1 MFVPR
6 GLPAVRCV
14 AMTPQPH
21 GTTPRRPWRR
31 VVVKVGTS
39 SITDQD
45 GRIDPQRMQNLAN
58 AILELGRTTGHAP
71 VLVSS
76 GAGAAG
82 RERLG
87 LKLPL
92 TLPRMQAAAAVGQE
106 LLMRHW
112 EAAFAPTPVAQILL
126 SAGDVHNRRTYVN
139 AKNTFDASLKL
150 GAMPIVNENDSVA
163 TDELKLGDNDSLSAW
178 VAQLVGA
185 DALILL
191 TDVDGLYATPP
202 TERSA
207 DAPLQEIHDLE
218 AAMGLAGA
226 SHDPRGTGGM
236 QTKLKAAAIAR
247 DAGIETWIVR
257 ADPDV
262 LKSLAGGEPR
272 GTRIVAAGAPLSARK
287 AWIVQQPPRGQL
299 TLDDGALAALAAGKS
314 LLPSGVVDVHGSFEF
329 GDVVDLLGRDGIVH
343 GRGLTNLSADQARR
357 MAGRHSRDMAE
368 QLGRHDFD
376 EVVHRDNLAL
386 HGGG

>member
-1 MFVPR
+1 M
-6 GLPAVRCV
+6 AS
-14 AMTPQPH
+14 QPH

-39 SITDQD
+39 SITGQE
-45 GRIDPQRMQNLAN
+45 GRIDPRRMQGLAD
-58 AILELGRTTGHAP
+58 AVTAVGDTTGHLP

-92 TLPRMQAAAAVGQE
+92 TLPRMQAAAAVGQA
-106 LLMRHW
+106 LLMRNW
-112 EAAFAPTPVAQILL
+112 EAAFKPMPVAQILL
-126 SAGDVHNRRTYVN
+126 SAGDVHDRRTYVN
-139 AKNTFDASLKL
+139 AKNALNASLKM
-150 GAMPIVNENDSVA
+150 GAVPVVNENDSVA

-185 DALILL
+185 DALVIL
-191 TDVDGLYATPP
+191 TDVDGLYDTLPSERPSATPL
-202 TERSA
+202 EEVS
-207 DAPLQEIHDLE
+207 DLE

-257 ADPDV
+257 ADPKV
-262 LKSLAGGEPR
+262 LTALAVGEAH
-272 GTRIVAAGAPLSARK
+272 GTRILAPGPARSARK
-287 AWIVQQPPRGQL
+287 AWIAQQPPRGRL
-299 TLDDGALAALAAGKS
+299 TLDDGALAALADGKS
-314 LLPSGVVDVHGSFEF
+314 LLPSGLVSVEGTFEF
-329 GDVVDLLGRDGIVH
+329 GDAVDLVGRDGVVR

-357 MAGRHSRDMAE
+357 MAGRHSRDMADL
-368 QLGRHDFD
+368 LGRHDFD

>member
-1 MFVPR
+1 MRLMAF
-6 GLPAVRCV
+6 
-14 AMTPQPH
+14 QPH

-39 SITDQD
+39 SITGKD
-45 GRIDPQRMQNLAN
+45 GGIDPQRMHGLADALVLVGNL
-58 AILELGRTTGHAP
+58 TGHLP

-87 LKLPL
+87 LSLPL

-112 EAAFAPTPVAQILL
+112 EAAFAPMPVAQILL
-126 SAGDVHNRRTYVN
+126 SAADVHNRRTYVN

-150 GAMPIVNENDSVA
+150 GVMPIVNENDSVA
-163 TDELKLGDNDSLSAW
+163 TEELRLGDNDSLSAW

-185 DALILL
+185 DALVIL
-191 TDVDGLYATPP
+191 TDVDGLYDVLPSERSSATPL
-202 TERSA
+202 EEVS
-207 DAPLQEIHDLE
+207 DLE
-218 AAMGLAGA
+218 VAVGLAGA

-257 ADPDV
+257 AESSV
-262 LKSLAGGEPR
+262 LTALAEGEAH
-272 GTRIVAAGAPLSARK
+272 GTRILAPGPVRSARK
-287 AWIVQQPPRGQL
+287 AWIAQQPPRGRL
-299 TLDDGALAALAAGKS
+299 TLDDGALAALQDGKS
-314 LLPSGVVDVHGSFEF
+314 LLPSGLVGVEGTFEF
-329 GDVVDLLGRDGIVH
+329 GDAVDLIGRDGVVR
-343 GRGLTNLSADQARR
+343 GRGLTNLSVDQARR
-357 MAGRHSRDMAE
+357 MAGRHSRDMADL
-368 QLGRHDFD
+368 LGRHDFD
-376 EVVHRDNLAL
+376 EVVHRDNLVL

>member
-1 MFVPR
+1 
-6 GLPAVRCV
+6 
-14 AMTPQPH
+14 
-21 GTTPRRPWRR
+21 

-39 SITDQD
+39 SITGQE
-45 GRIDPQRMQNLAN
+45 GRIDPQRMQGLAD
-58 AILELGRTTGHAP
+58 AVTAVGDATGQLP

-92 TLPRMQAAAAVGQE
+92 TLPRMQAAAAVGQA
-106 LLMRHW
+106 LLMRNW
-112 EAAFAPTPVAQILL
+112 EAAFTPMPVAQILL
-126 SAGDVHNRRTYVN
+126 SAGDVHDRRTYVN
-139 AKNTFDASLKL
+139 AKNALSASLKM
-150 GAMPIVNENDSVA
+150 GAMPVVNENDSVA

-185 DALILL
+185 DALVIL
-191 TDVDGLYATPP
+191 TDVDGLYDTLPSERPFATPL
-202 TERSA
+202 EEVS
-207 DAPLQEIHDLE
+207 DL
-218 AAMGLAGA
+218 ASAMGLAGA

-257 ADPDV
+257 ADPHV
-262 LKSLAGGEPR
+262 LTALAQGESH
-272 GTRIVAAGAPLSARK
+272 GTRILAPGPARSARK
-287 AWIVQQPPRGQL
+287 AWIAQQPPRGRL
-299 TLDDGALAALAAGKS
+299 TLDDGALAALAHGKS
-314 LLPSGVVDVHGSFEF
+314 LLPSGLVSVEGAFEF
-329 GDVVDLLGRDGIVH
+329 GDAVDLVGRDGVVR

-368 QLGRHDFD
+368 LLGRHDFD